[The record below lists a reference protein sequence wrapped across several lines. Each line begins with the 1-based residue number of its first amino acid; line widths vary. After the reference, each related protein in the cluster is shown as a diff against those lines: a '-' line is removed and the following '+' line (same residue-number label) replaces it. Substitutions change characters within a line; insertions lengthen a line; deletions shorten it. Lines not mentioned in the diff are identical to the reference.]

1 AVALAATYD
10 VEADGKRAVNEASNT
25 LSTEQIAMQ
34 VKMALIEAMPEIIA
48 QSVKPIENIDGIKI
62 LQLDGLN
69 GGGVAGDNASAGQGG
84 VADQAVSAALRYRS
98 QAPVI
103 DALMK
108 ELGIDGT
115 SLEGLSAP
123 LMANGRTPTNPDKDL
138 S

>member
-1 AVALAATYD
+1 HGFYQRHFYLHGDLFRRQRIT
-10 VEADGKRAVNEASNT
+10 R
-25 LSTEQIAMQ
+25 L
-34 VKMALIEAMPEIIA
+34 
-48 QSVKPIENIDGIKI
+48 IDGIKI